1 MAQIDDVTN
10 PIKTAVIL
18 CAGAGSRA
26 LRMTRV
32 TDKPLLPIYAGKDT
46 QASIDYAV
54 GDCVVAGIKKI
65 IFVTTER
72 GSRQLREYFQE
83 LNPVLKQQLERVGKY
98 DHIALEEERD
108 DAYGVEFQYVTQPP
122 QTYGTAAGLWCA
134 KDLLAGEKYFVLM
147 TGDDVTYNP
156 DRTRSDVADAISDW
170 QQSGADHSVTGK
182 TVDREDASKYG
193 VFQLNEAGLFTG
205 IDEKP
210 PIDRVPADPIA
221 NVSRYIFSDSIWDYM
236 NKEMALDKGKAEHFI
251 VDPVTAAAANGDT
264 FAVHRISSDYTY
276 LDCGSYDGLEYA
288 GNYVKNHPPFN

>member
-1 MAQIDDVTN
+1 MIDATSDVN

-72 GSRQLREYFQE
+72 GSHQLREYFQE

-98 DHIALEEERD
+98 EHIALEKERD
-108 DAYGVEFQYVTQPP
+108 EAYGVEFRYVTQPP
-122 QTYGTAAGLWCA
+122 HTYGTTAGLWCA
-134 KDLLAGEKYFVLM
+134 KDLLVGEKQFVLM
-147 TGDDVTYNP
+147 TGDDVIYNA
-156 DRTRSDVADAISDW
+156 DRMRSDVADAIRDW
-170 QQSGADHSVTGK
+170 QESGANHAVTGK
-182 TVDREDASKYG
+182 IVKREDASKYG
-193 VFQLNEAGLFTG
+193 VFQLNDGGLFVG

-210 PIDRVPADPIA
+210 PLERVPENPVA
-221 NVSRYIFSDSIWDYM
+221 NVSRYIFSDSIWKYM
-236 NKEMALDKGKAEHFI
+236 EKEMAIDKGKAEHLI
-251 VDPVTAAAANGDT
+251 VDPVTAAAADGYK
-264 FAVHRISSDYTY
+264 FVVHRISSDYVY